1 MQAVVDKVDIDA
13 VMDRV
18 DLQALLTRIDL
29 NEVLDKLDIDLLLE
43 RMDIN
48 RVLARVDIDAVL
60 ASANLDELVARVDLQ
75 AVVDRLDLDQVVAK
89 VDLNAALE
97 RVDIDALVERTEVG
111 ALMAR
116 SGSAVMAQTVDM
128 LRSQG
133 VGLDSFLH
141 RWVDRILRRG
151 QVEPSRPPPARHS
164 AGRCD
169 VTTSYLGSVRSGNL
183 EGTYAGAVT
192 RFVALAIDL
201 FAIGLLFS
209 LGGAVAEYVL
219 SVLLREP
226 VRFAESSVAARVAL
240 VVWAFVYMAYPLAAA
255 GRTFGMAIVGVRV
268 VRADGR
274 DLDRRHA
281 MVRVLALPLSFLLFG
296 LGFLLILLRRDRR
309 ALHDLIASTAV
320 VYAWD
325 ARAARLRF
333 LLKQ

>member
-18 DLQALLTRIDL
+18 DLQALLARIDL
-29 NEVLDKLDIDLLLE
+29 NAVLDKLDIDLLLE

-75 AVVDRLDLDQVVAK
+75 AVVDRLDLDQIVAK

-151 QVEPSRPPPARHS
+151 QVEPSRPPTARHS